1 MPYTIPPL
9 IRPKEQLGKNVS
21 HFESDSYP
29 GFSIIDFF
37 QRISTTSPLRTVDSM
52 AQLDK
57 LPDNVNLLAA
67 FHCVKPQHPMAGTFS
82 LLILVIM
89 LCVGV
94 LGLPLLALYGEVWFG
109 SLDPTIAQIVG
120 FGGLAMIVIIGLFIF
135 TEVRAEK
142 VKPNEPKVP
151 VRARQWY
158 KQGGVRLGMGWIVV
172 DKPKY
177 ALGDT
182 IRFIYSQKVV
192 KPTQIRGGVVR
203 FVLLEA
209 SKERVSSQQNHY
221 QDYVEL
227 DRVDIPA
234 GSYRAD
240 ERLQV
245 RGQFTLPEHA
255 PSVLIT
261 PNHRMVYMLVVTLD
275 VAEQTTTEL
284 LYHLPVQP
292 SVVVDEVEF
301 FI

>member
-1 MPYTIPPL
+1 M
-9 IRPKEQLGKNVS
+9 
-21 HFESDSYP
+21 
-29 GFSIIDFF
+29 
-37 QRISTTSPLRTVDSM
+37 
-52 AQLDK
+52 
-57 LPDNVNLLAA
+57 
-67 FHCVKPQHPMAGTFS
+67 
-82 LLILVIM
+82 
-89 LCVGV
+89 
-94 LGLPLLALYGEVWFG
+94 LALYGEVWFG